1 VGKLMKL
8 RRDGGCAGCG
18 TPLAAGVSAYWF
30 ATDKVVRCV
39 DCFAGRAVSTSTGT
53 PTTNPWA
60 APDALQRDL
69 TAAPATEPEVAPLTE
84 PELAPGTEPELAP
97 VTDRAGASA
106 QREYEKRSAR
116 ELAKKELRVA
126 KNAEWR
132 ETVKAQRPVLGR
144 VVSAFTPRPEITPE
158 SQPTGAWKV
167 GAEGERRV
175 AEVLAETSSIEV
187 LHDRLVPGSR
197 ANIDH
202 IVVGP
207 SGVFVIDAKKYTGKI
222 EVRNVGGVFRPDE
235 RLYVNDR
242 DRTKVVEGV
251 LGQIDVVRA
260 VLGEGFADVEIRG
273 VLCFVGCEWG
283 WPMRMKHINGVTA
296 LWPKA
301 LPEHVSIP
309 GDLGLQLAAVAD
321 LLRDQLRSAT

>member
-1 VGKLMKL
+1 MRGLL
-8 RRDGGCAGCG
+8 RRRGCEYVHGDSHDETVG
-18 TPLAAGVSAYWF
+18 RT
-30 ATDKVVRCV
+30 RC
-39 DCFAGRAVSTSTGT
+39 
-53 PTTNPWA
+53 
-60 APDALQRDL
+60 
-69 TAAPATEPEVAPLTE
+69 ATERSYGRTR
-84 PELAPGTEPELAP
+84 ELAP
-97 VTDRAGASA
+97 VTEPERAPVTGPAGASA

-126 KNAEWR
+126 EDAEWR
-132 ETVKAQRPVLGR
+132 EAIKSQRPVLGR

-175 AEVLAETSSIEV
+175 AEVLAETSGIEV

-235 RLYVNDR
+235 RLYVNGR

-283 WPMRMKHINGVTA
+283 WPMRMKHIKGVTA